1 MPRSDTEIL
10 SGQQVEGFVDSRG
23 PGRHRLLVMLWGQ
36 AGSAKRPWMDEMIY
50 EPLLPSMPKAEG
62 LLL

>member
-1 MPRSDTEIL
+1 M
-10 SGQQVEGFVDSRG
+10 DSRG
-23 PGRHRLLVMLWGQ
+23 PGRHRLLVMLWGP

>member
-1 MPRSDTEIL
+1 M
-10 SGQQVEGFVDSRG
+10 DSRG